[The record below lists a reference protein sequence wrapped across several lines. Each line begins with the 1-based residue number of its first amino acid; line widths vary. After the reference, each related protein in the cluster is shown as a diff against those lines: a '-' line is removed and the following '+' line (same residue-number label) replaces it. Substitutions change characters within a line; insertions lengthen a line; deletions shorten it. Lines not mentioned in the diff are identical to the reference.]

1 MFQLWLVVKETK
13 PQSPSLCNHQH
24 YVLQARSPHSDF
36 LLHILFFGSWLKI
49 WNYLFRHQWSVILSF
64 LAFGRSSHLD
74 LPADI
79 SYRIISCLLPTNFA
93 ILQLFQGTF
102 HDLFTSTTSPTEAW
116 FFTPNFK
123 SRKGK
128 FTSTTPRQKKT
139 SLFSPLRQVD
149 CLALV
154 PRLPSFSPTLTL
166 SHPLVQAGRVLLCWK
181 ATIFIHTLFCK
192 TSVPEKA

>member
-79 SYRIISCLLPTNFA
+79 SYRIISCLL
-93 ILQLFQGTF
+93 ILQFF
-102 HDLFTSTTSPTEAW
+102 NFFKELFTICLLPLLVQQKPDSSLLTLKAERGNSP
-116 FFTPNFK
+116 PQ
-123 SRKGK
+123 
-128 FTSTTPRQKKT
+128 PPDKKKH
-139 SLFSPLRQVD
+139 LFSAHWDRWI
-149 CLALV
+149 AL
-154 PRLPSFSPTLTL
+154 PWFLDFPAF
-166 SHPLVQAGRVLLCWK
+166 HQQ
-181 ATIFIHTLFCK
+181 
-192 TSVPEKA
+192 